1 MGYCEVMFKCPR
13 RTSVMIAALLGILV
27 LPLFSGCSSVAIP
40 EGLQPV
46 TNLDSTRYLGTW
58 HEIARLENR
67 FERGLSQITANYSL
81 SDDQNIRVLNRGYN
95 AEKGKWEEAE
105 GIAKFLGDRSVG
117 SLKVSFFRPF
127 YGGYHIIALDQENYE
142 YSMVSGPDRSYLWI
156 LAREPQLPEATLTR
170 LLEQAH
176 SSGFDTNALVFP

>member
-1 MGYCEVMFKCPR
+1 MLKQPHPVFALAV
-13 RTSVMIAALLGILV
+13 TLLGLLL
-27 LPLFSGCSSVAIP
+27 LPLLTGCSSVSAP

-46 TNLDSTRYLGTW
+46 SNLDATRYLGTW

-81 SDDQNIRVLNRGYN
+81 REDQNIRVINRGYN
-95 AEKGKWEEAE
+95 AEDGEWDEAE
-105 GIAKFLGDRSVG
+105 GIAKFLGDRNVG

-127 YGGYHIIALDQENYE
+127 YGGYHIIALDEENYE
-142 YSMVSGPDRSYLWI
+142 YSMVSGSNRSYLWI
-156 LAREPQLPEATLTR
+156 LAREPQLPEATLSK
-170 LLEQAH
+170 LLQQAH

>member
-1 MGYCEVMFKCPR
+1 MAPLALG
-13 RTSVMIAALLGILV
+13 LLGVLLLPIL
-27 LPLFSGCSSVAIP
+27 SGCSSTSIP

-46 TNLDSTRYLGTW
+46 SNLDATRYLGTW

-67 FERGLSQITANYSL
+67 FERGLTQITANYSL
-81 SDDQNIRVLNRGYN
+81 RDDNHIRVLNRGYN
-95 AEKGKWEEAE
+95 TEKGEWDEAE
-105 GIAKFLGDRSVG
+105 GIAKFLGDRTVG

-127 YGGYHIIALDQENYE
+127 YGGYHIIALDEQNYQ

-156 LAREPQLPEATLTR
+156 LAREPQLPEATLTM